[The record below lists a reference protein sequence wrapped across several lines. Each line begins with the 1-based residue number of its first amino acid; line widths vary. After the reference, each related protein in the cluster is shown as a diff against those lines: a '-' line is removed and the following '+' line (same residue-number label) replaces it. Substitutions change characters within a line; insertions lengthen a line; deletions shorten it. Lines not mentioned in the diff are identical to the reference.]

1 MTPDGTLER
10 GDVVRTPKGIG
21 AFHQWLPAGWSN
33 WWAQVVFTDGTD
45 GLYTAAQVIP
55 LQPLLAGAAAFSLPP
70 GARRVVRGDRVLG
83 VLDGGLSAPLTTAL
97 LDARA

>member
-1 MTPDGTLER
+1 MTPAGALER

-33 WWAQVVFTDGTD
+33 WWAQVLYPDGTD
-45 GLYTAAQVIP
+45 SLHTPEQIIP
-55 LQPLLAGAAAFSLPP
+55 LEPIRAAAEATALPAC
-70 GARRVVRGDRVLG
+70 ARRVARGDRVLG
-83 VLDGGLSAPLTTAL
+83 VIDGGRAALLTTAL